1 MFVIKNGLPVGA
13 VARLR
18 LLDTAVSH
26 HQILKNKNQP
36 TRNLPR

>member
-1 MFVIKNGLPVGA
+1 MFVIKNVLLVGA

-18 LLDTAVSH
+18 LADTAVSH
-26 HQILKNKNQP
+26 QFLKNKNQP